1 VIQAKEFN
9 EFAPLTGVVVTKL
22 DGSSKGG
29 AIFSIAQDLKLPVR
43 LIGVGEKMEDL
54 RDFDPEAFIEALA

>member
-1 VIQAKEFN
+1 
-9 EFAPLTGVVVTKL
+9 VVTKL